1 MLKPQYHQWFK
12 ITSIGSY
19 LFEIN
24 LIFSTINSYSPMSS
38 DNSSFHVSANELDF
52 PTSMSLSSII
62 QPNGT
67 KSSHSIQGRNTKLDV
82 SSSSKNINST
92 ATVQDK
98 TNLKTSGNSIPA
110 IESTEVPSTEIGISV
125 KVTGADKRKMWLEK
139 SAIYVLTSFCN
150 RKSIDVDSEKKLR
163 SNSTKLLPRKT
174 VQVNNLSIPFRN
186 PFVLSKISSLTEVQK
201 LVRGL
206 FGTPK
211 VSTSSARKENEELK
225 THTGTSVEAPKSM
238 NSNTIPTDN
247 SKSILSSGK
256 LISSPS
262 SSTGNKVSTDDIS
275 AQIDIKLKPKVSTE
289 SVQEMTRT
297 IIKRSVEDVQMLDGE
312 FPRRGSVAVN
322 ASCGSGKTFAG
333 IYCIYKFQCKTL
345 IISTRNAVIDQWVRT
360 IEQMYPGIKIW
371 SSEKKGRKSKIPLP
385 DYDIWITTPQY
396 LNAKGRIVD
405 KEFNLKPSLIIY
417 DEIHTMLS
425 ETSKKGEHDKEFL
438 NVLKFPFIR
447 CLNKDWDELPYMLGL
462 SATYPKNNKLIE
474 RIFGIPKHINCS
486 ITKIGIEVW
495 DTRDYIQKRGKCDMN
510 YSPYSQQEA
519 LVYFL
524 MHIPF
529 MRDGTRIKVQPKTLT
544 SKIPPME
551 FDPIE
556 ITSKFKG
563 LVVTKNI
570 NESVWAALFVHK
582 ILHANVLLIRT
593 NDVASYYFS
602 MEKPVMD
609 RVSQDVTYDDL
620 SKFEW
625 GTPCKY
631 TEYIEEAEVI
641 VSTTSRLKEGFSVRN
656 LTWGICCQF
665 MYSVPSRVQLLGR
678 IRRSSEDEE
687 LNKRRRIFYVNSGV
701 VPSDLYIGKRK
712 RSNPEPTYDWE
723 FERELF
729 ERENIRYIS
738 PHVFGEETKDK
749 K

>member
-1 MLKPQYHQWFK
+1 
-12 ITSIGSY
+12 
-19 LFEIN
+19 
-24 LIFSTINSYSPMSS
+24 MSS

-52 PTSMSLSSII
+52 PTSLPISRTIERKGNQSQTNPGRTDEGNALTSSIK
-62 QPNGT
+62 P
-67 KSSHSIQGRNTKLDV
+67 SF
-82 SSSSKNINST
+82 ST
-92 ATVQDK
+92 TGTVQTSESINK
-98 TNLKTSGNSIPA
+98 NSMTSTSSTISSAAETSVSLKT
-110 IESTEVPSTEIGISV
+110 IGV
-125 KVTGADKRKMWLEK
+125 DKRKMWLDK

-163 SNSTKLLPRKT
+163 SNSSQPLPKKT

-186 PFVLSKISSLTEVQK
+186 PFVLSGISSLTEVQK

-206 FGTPK
+206 FTVPK
-211 VSTSSARKENEELK
+211 VSTTSMSSSGTSTENEEFK
-225 THTGTSVEAPKSM
+225 T
-238 NSNTIPTDN
+238 
-247 SKSILSSGK
+247 
-256 LISSPS
+256 
-262 SSTGNKVSTDDIS
+262 
-275 AQIDIKLKPKVSTE
+275 STE
-289 SVQEMTRT
+289 NLQDMTKT
-297 IIKRSVEDVQMLDGE
+297 IIKRSAEDAEMLNGE
-312 FPRRGSVAVN
+312 FPRKGSVAVN

-360 IEQMYPGIKIW
+360 IEQLYPGIKIW

-405 KEFNLKPSLIIY
+405 KDFNLKPSLIIY

-438 NVLKFPFIR
+438 NVLKYPFIR
-447 CLNKDWDELPYMLGL
+447 CLNKDWNELPYMLGL
-462 SATYPKNNKLIE
+462 SATYPKDNKLIE
-474 RIFGIPKHINCS
+474 RIFGVPKHINCS

-529 MRDGTRIKVQPKTLT
+529 MRDGKRIAVQPKTLKP
-544 SKIPPME
+544 KIPPME
-551 FDPIE
+551 FNPIE
-556 ITSKFKG
+556 ITPKFKG

-593 NDVASYYFS
+593 NDVSSYFFS

-625 GTPCKY
+625 GIPCKY
-631 TEYIEEAEVI
+631 TEHIEEAEVI

-687 LNKRRRIFYVNSGV
+687 LNKRRRIFYVNSGI
-701 VPSDLYIGKRK
+701 VPSDLYIGKRR
-712 RSNPEPTYDWE
+712 RSNPEPTYDWK

-729 ERENIRYIS
+729 ERENIHYIS
-738 PHVFGEETKDK
+738 PHVFGEETKEK

>member
-1 MLKPQYHQWFK
+1 M
-12 ITSIGSY
+12 ISIGSY
-19 LFEIN
+19 LFEFN
-24 LIFSTINSYSPMSS
+24 LIFSTINNYSPMSS

-52 PTSMSLSSII
+52 PTSM

-67 KSSHSIQGRNTKLDV
+67 NSPHSIQGRSIGLDV
-82 SSSSKNINST
+82 SSSSKNINSSI
-92 ATVQDK
+92 TVQDK
-98 TNLKTSGNSIPA
+98 TGSKTGGNTIQA
-110 IESTEVPSTEIGISV
+110 IESTEVPSTELPISV
-125 KVTGADKRKMWLEK
+125 KVTGTDKRKMWLEK

-150 RKSIDVDSEKKLR
+150 RKSIDVDSEKRLR

-211 VSTSSARKENEELK
+211 VSTSSARKENEGLK
-225 THTGTSVEAPKSM
+225 TYTDTSVEVPKPGNGSPITSADEA
-238 NSNTIPTDN
+238 NAITSSKQLSLSTSDKAIIDDTSARIDN
-247 SKSILSSGK
+247 E
-256 LISSPS
+256 
-262 SSTGNKVSTDDIS
+262 
-275 AQIDIKLKPKVSTE
+275 IKPKTTEPPKVSSE
-289 SVQEMTRT
+289 SDQEMTRS
-297 IIKRSVEDVQMLDGE
+297 IIKRSLEDVQMLDGE

-385 DYDIWITTPQY
+385 DFDIWITTPQY

-405 KEFNLKPSLIIY
+405 KDFNLKPSLIIY

-474 RIFGIPKHINCS
+474 RIFGVPKHIECS
-486 ITKIGIEVW
+486 ITKIRIEVW

-529 MRDGTRIKVQPKTLT
+529 MRDGTRIKVQPKTLKP
-544 SKIPPME
+544 KIPPME

-556 ITSKFKG
+556 ITPKFKG

-631 TEYIEEAEVI
+631 TEHIEEAEVI

-687 LNKRRRIFYVNSGV
+687 LNKRRRIFYVNSGI

>member
-1 MLKPQYHQWFK
+1 
-12 ITSIGSY
+12 
-19 LFEIN
+19 
-24 LIFSTINSYSPMSS
+24 MSN

-52 PTSMSLSSII
+52 PTSLPLPSVIK
-62 QPNGT
+62 PNGMS
-67 KSSHSIQGRNTKLDV
+67 SSHSIQGRDTKLDV
-82 SSSSKNINST
+82 
-92 ATVQDK
+92 QDK
-98 TNLKTSGNSIPA
+98 TGLKTGENSIPA
-110 IESTEVPSTEIGISV
+110 IERTEAPSTEIPITA
-125 KVTGADKRKMWLEK
+125 KVTGTDKRKMWLDK
-139 SAIYVLTSFCN
+139 SAVYVLTSFCN

-163 SNSTKLLPRKT
+163 SNSTKLLPRKK

-206 FGTPK
+206 FGVPK
-211 VSTSSARKENEELK
+211 VSTSSARKENEDLK
-225 THTGTSVEAPKSM
+225 TYTGTSAEAPKS
-238 NSNTIPTDN
+238 IP
-247 SKSILSSGK
+247 SSGK
-256 LISSPS
+256 L
-262 SSTGNKVSTDDIS
+262 STDDIS
-275 AQIDIKLKPKVSTE
+275 AQIDIELKPKVSTE
-289 SVQEMTRT
+289 SGQEMTRS
-297 IIKRSVEDVQMLDGE
+297 IIKRSLEDVQMLDGE

-405 KEFNLKPSLIIY
+405 KDFNLKPSLIIY

-462 SATYPKNNKLIE
+462 SATYPKNNMLIE

-529 MRDGTRIKVQPKTLT
+529 MRDGTRIKVQPKTLKP
-544 SKIPPME
+544 KIPPME

-582 ILHANVLLIRT
+582 LLHANVLLIRT

-602 MEKPVMD
+602 TEKPVMD

-631 TEYIEEAEVI
+631 TEHIEEAEVI

-687 LNKRRRIFYVNSGV
+687 LNKRRRIFYVNSGI

>member
-1 MLKPQYHQWFK
+1 
-12 ITSIGSY
+12 
-19 LFEIN
+19 
-24 LIFSTINSYSPMSS
+24 MSS
-38 DNSSFHVSANELDF
+38 DNSSFHITANELDF
-52 PTSMSLSSII
+52 PTSMLSPTVIESSKASSI
-62 QPNGT
+62 QARTTEAKALNPSN
-67 KSSHSIQGRNTKLDV
+67 
-82 SSSSKNINST
+82 NINQSHIHDET
-92 ATVQDK
+92 IMETNENAIKIPMK
-98 TNLKTSGNSIPA
+98 TG
-110 IESTEVPSTEIGISV
+110 E
-125 KVTGADKRKMWLEK
+125 DKRKMWLEK
-139 SAIYVLTSFCN
+139 SAVYVLTSFCN
-150 RKSIDVDSEKKLR
+150 RKSIDVDSERKLR
-163 SNSTKLLPRKT
+163 SNSTKPLPKKT
-174 VQVNNLSIPFRN
+174 VPVNNLSIPFRN
-186 PFVLSKISSLTEVQK
+186 PFVLSGISTLTEVQK
-201 LVRGL
+201 LVRSL
-206 FGTPK
+206 FTSPKTSMSSSKNEEIK
-211 VSTSSARKENEELK
+211 VST
-225 THTGTSVEAPKSM
+225 GTSADPKS
-238 NSNTIPTDN
+238 T
-247 SKSILSSGK
+247 SISPQ
-256 LISSPS
+256 ISPS
-262 SSTGNKVSTDDIS
+262 MISTGIKPSSDDTS
-275 AQIDIKLKPKVSTE
+275 GQIDIELKPNSETLKASAE
-289 SVQEMTRT
+289 SDQTTRS
-297 IIKRSVEDVQMLDGE
+297 IIKRSAEDAEMLNGE

-345 IISTRNAVIDQWVRT
+345 IISTRNAVIDQWART
-360 IEQMYPGIKIW
+360 IEQLYPGIKIW
-371 SSEKKGRKSKIPLP
+371 SSEKKGKKSRIPLQ

-405 KEFNLKPSLIIY
+405 KDFNLRPSLIIY

-425 ETSKKGEHDKEFL
+425 ETSKKGEHAKEFL

-462 SATYPKNNKLIE
+462 SATYPKENKLIE

-486 ITKIGIEVW
+486 ITKIGIDVW
-495 DTRDYIQKRGKCDMN
+495 DTRDYIQKRGRCDKS

-529 MRDGTRIKVQPKTLT
+529 IRDGKRVAVQPKTLKP
-544 SKIPPME
+544 KIPPME
-551 FDPIE
+551 FEPIE
-556 ITSKFKG
+556 ITPKFKG

-593 NDVASYYFS
+593 NDVASYFFS
-602 MEKPVMD
+602 MENPVVD

-620 SKFEW
+620 STNKW

-631 TEYIEEAEVI
+631 TEHIEAAEVI

-701 VPSDLYIGKRK
+701 VPSDMYIGKKK
-712 RSNPEPTYDWE
+712 RSNPDPTYDWD

-729 ERENIRYIS
+729 ERENIHYIS
-738 PHVFGEETKDK
+738 PHVFGDTPREK

>member
-1 MLKPQYHQWFK
+1 
-12 ITSIGSY
+12 
-19 LFEIN
+19 
-24 LIFSTINSYSPMSS
+24 MSS

-52 PTSMSLSSII
+52 PTSMPLPSVI
-62 QPNGT
+62 QPDGRN
-67 KSSHSIQGRNTKLDV
+67 SSHSIQGRSTELKV

-92 ATVQDK
+92 ATIQDR
-98 TNLKTSGNSIPA
+98 TDLKTGGNLIPA
-110 IESTEVPSTEIGISV
+110 IESTEVPLAGIPISA
-125 KVTGADKRKMWLEK
+125 KVTGVDKRKMWLEK

-206 FGTPK
+206 FGVPK
-211 VSTSSARKENEELK
+211 VSTSSAGKENGELK
-225 THTGTSVEAPKSM
+225 TSTGTSVEAPKPMTSSLHM
-238 NSNTIPTDN
+238 NSNTISSSSITSTDN
-247 SKSILSSGK
+247 SKN
-256 LISSPS
+256 ISSSSKLVSNPS
-262 SSTGNKVSTDDIS
+262 LSSTGNKLSTNDIS
-275 AQIDIKLKPKVSTE
+275 AQIDVELKPQTMERPKVSTE
-289 SVQEMTRT
+289 SGQETTRT
-297 IIKRSVEDVQMLDGE
+297 IIKRSVEDAEMLGGE
-312 FPRRGSVAVN
+312 FPHRGSVAVN

-345 IISTRNAVIDQWVRT
+345 IISTRNAVIDQWVRA
-360 IEQMYPGIKIW
+360 IEQLYPGIKIW

-405 KEFNLKPSLIIY
+405 KDFNLKPSLIIY

-462 SATYPKNNKLIE
+462 SATYPKDNKLIE
-474 RIFGIPKHINCS
+474 RIFGVPKHINCS

-529 MRDGTRIKVQPKTLT
+529 MRDGTRIKVQPKTLKP
-544 SKIPPME
+544 KIPPME

-556 ITSKFKG
+556 ITPKFKG

-631 TEYIEEAEVI
+631 TEHIEEAEVI

-687 LNKRRRIFYVNSGV
+687 LNKRRRIFYVNSGI

-729 ERENIRYIS
+729 ERENIHYIS

>member
-1 MLKPQYHQWFK
+1 M
-12 ITSIGSY
+12 ISIGSY
-19 LFEIN
+19 LFEFN
-24 LIFSTINSYSPMSS
+24 LIFSTINNYSPMSS

-52 PTSMSLSSII
+52 PTSM

-67 KSSHSIQGRNTKLDV
+67 DSPHSIQGRSTRLDV

-92 ATVQDK
+92 VTVQDK
-98 TNLKTSGNSIPA
+98 TVSKTGGNAIQA
-110 IESTEVPSTEIGISV
+110 IESTEVPSTEVPISV
-125 KVTGADKRKMWLEK
+125 KVTGTDKRKMWLEK

-150 RKSIDVDSEKKLR
+150 RKSIDVDSEKRLR

-206 FGTPK
+206 FVTPK
-211 VSTSSARKENEELK
+211 VFTSSARKENEDLK
-225 THTGTSVEAPKSM
+225 TYTDTSDEVPKF
-238 NSNTIPTDN
+238 
-247 SKSILSSGK
+247 ILSSSK
-256 LISSPS
+256 LIS
-262 SSTGNKVSTDDIS
+262 NLSTDDIS
-275 AQIDIKLKPKVSTE
+275 VQIGIELKPKVSTE
-289 SVQEMTRT
+289 SDQEMARS
-297 IIKRSVEDVQMLDGE
+297 IIKRSLEDVQMLDGE

-405 KEFNLKPSLIIY
+405 KDFNLKPSLIIY

-474 RIFGIPKHINCS
+474 RIFGVPKHIECS

-495 DTRDYIQKRGKCDMN
+495 DTRDYIQKRGRCDMN

-529 MRDGTRIKVQPKTLT
+529 MRDGTRIKVQPKTLKP
-544 SKIPPME
+544 KIPPME

-556 ITSKFKG
+556 ITPKFKG

-631 TEYIEEAEVI
+631 TEHIEEAEVI

-687 LNKRRRIFYVNSGV
+687 LNKRRRIFYVNSGI

>member
-1 MLKPQYHQWFK
+1 
-12 ITSIGSY
+12 
-19 LFEIN
+19 
-24 LIFSTINSYSPMSS
+24 MSS
-38 DNSSFHVSANELDF
+38 DNSSFHVSVNELDF
-52 PTSMSLSSII
+52 PTSM
-62 QPNGT
+62 P
-67 KSSHSIQGRNTKLDV
+67 DV
-82 SSSSKNINST
+82 SSSTT
-92 ATVQDK
+92 AVQDK
-98 TNLKTSGNSIPA
+98 TGLKSGEIPITA
-110 IESTEVPSTEIGISV
+110 
-125 KVTGADKRKMWLEK
+125 KVTGTDKRKMWLDK
-139 SAIYVLTSFCN
+139 SAVYVLTSFCN

-163 SNSTKLLPRKT
+163 SNSTKLLPRKK

-206 FGTPK
+206 FGVPK
-211 VSTSSARKENEELK
+211 VSTSSARKENEDPK
-225 THTGTSVEAPKSM
+225 TYTGTSAEAPKPM
-238 NSNTIPTDN
+238 NSNAVSSSSIP
-247 SKSILSSGK
+247 SSGK
-256 LISSPS
+256 L
-262 SSTGNKVSTDDIS
+262 STDDIS
-275 AQIDIKLKPKVSTE
+275 AQIDIELKPKVSTE
-289 SVQEMTRT
+289 SGQEMTRS
-297 IIKRSVEDVQMLDGE
+297 IIKRSLEDVQMLDGE

-360 IEQMYPGIKIW
+360 MEQMYPGIKIW
-371 SSEKKGRKSKIPLP
+371 SSEKKGRKSKILLP

-405 KEFNLKPSLIIY
+405 KDFNLKPSLIIY

-462 SATYPKNNKLIE
+462 SATYPKNNMLIE

-529 MRDGTRIKVQPKTLT
+529 MRDGTRIKVQPKTLKP
-544 SKIPPME
+544 KIPPME

-556 ITSKFKG
+556 ITPKFKG

-582 ILHANVLLIRT
+582 LLHANVLLIRT

-631 TEYIEEAEVI
+631 TEHIEEAEVI

-687 LNKRRRIFYVNSGV
+687 LNKRRRIFYVNSGI

-738 PHVFGEETKDK
+738 PHVFGEEAKDK

>member
-1 MLKPQYHQWFK
+1 
-12 ITSIGSY
+12 
-19 LFEIN
+19 
-24 LIFSTINSYSPMSS
+24 MSS
-38 DNSSFHVSANELDF
+38 DDSSFHVSANELDF
-52 PTSMSLSSII
+52 PTSM

-67 KSSHSIQGRNTKLDV
+67 NSPHSIQGRSTILDV
-82 SSSSKNINST
+82 SSSSKSINS
-92 ATVQDK
+92 TVQDK
-98 TNLKTSGNSIPA
+98 TGSKTGENAIQV
-110 IESTEVPSTEIGISV
+110 IESTEVPSTEVPISV
-125 KVTGADKRKMWLEK
+125 KVTGIDKRKMWLEK

-150 RKSIDVDSEKKLR
+150 RKSIDVDSEKRLR

-211 VSTSSARKENEELK
+211 VSTSSARNEDLK
-225 THTGTSVEAPKSM
+225 TYTGTSVEVP
-238 NSNTIPTDN
+238 
-247 SKSILSSGK
+247 KSILSSGK
-256 LISSPS
+256 LISNP
-262 SSTGNKVSTDDIS
+262 STDDIS
-275 AQIDIKLKPKVSTE
+275 AQIGIELKPKVSTE
-289 SVQEMTRT
+289 SDQEMARS
-297 IIKRSVEDVQMLDGE
+297 IIKRSLEDVQMLDGE

-371 SSEKKGRKSKIPLP
+371 SSEKKGRKSKIPLS

-405 KEFNLKPSLIIY
+405 KDFNLKPSLIIY

-462 SATYPKNNKLIE
+462 SATYPKDNKLIE
-474 RIFGIPKHINCS
+474 RIFGVPKHIKCS

-495 DTRDYIQKRGKCDMN
+495 DTRDYIQKRGRCDMN

-529 MRDGTRIKVQPKTLT
+529 MRDGTRIKVQPKTLKP
-544 SKIPPME
+544 KIPPME

-556 ITSKFKG
+556 ITPKFKG

-631 TEYIEEAEVI
+631 TEHIEEAEVI

-687 LNKRRRIFYVNSGV
+687 LNKRRRVFYVNSGI

>member
-1 MLKPQYHQWFK
+1 
-12 ITSIGSY
+12 
-19 LFEIN
+19 
-24 LIFSTINSYSPMSS
+24 MSS
-38 DNSSFHVSANELDF
+38 DDSSFHVSANELDF
-52 PTSMSLSSII
+52 PTSM

-67 KSSHSIQGRNTKLDV
+67 NSPHSIQGRSTILDV
-82 SSSSKNINST
+82 SSSSKSINS
-92 ATVQDK
+92 TVQDK
-98 TNLKTSGNSIPA
+98 TGSKTGENAIQV
-110 IESTEVPSTEIGISV
+110 IESTEVPSTEVPISV
-125 KVTGADKRKMWLEK
+125 KVTGIDKRKMWLEK

-150 RKSIDVDSEKKLR
+150 RKSIDVDSEKRLR

-211 VSTSSARKENEELK
+211 VSTSSARNEDLK
-225 THTGTSVEAPKSM
+225 TYTGTSVEVP
-238 NSNTIPTDN
+238 
-247 SKSILSSGK
+247 KSILSSGK
-256 LISSPS
+256 LISNP
-262 SSTGNKVSTDDIS
+262 STDDIS
-275 AQIDIKLKPKVSTE
+275 AQIGIELKPKVSTE
-289 SVQEMTRT
+289 SDQEMARS
-297 IIKRSVEDVQMLDGE
+297 IIKRSLEDVQMLDGE

-405 KEFNLKPSLIIY
+405 KDFNLKPSLIIY

-462 SATYPKNNKLIE
+462 SATYPKDNKLIE
-474 RIFGIPKHINCS
+474 RIFGVPKHIKCS

-495 DTRDYIQKRGKCDMN
+495 DTRDYIQKRGRCDMN

-529 MRDGTRIKVQPKTLT
+529 MRDGTRIKVQPKTLKP
-544 SKIPPME
+544 KIPPME

-556 ITSKFKG
+556 ITPKFKG

-631 TEYIEEAEVI
+631 TEHIEEAEVI

-687 LNKRRRIFYVNSGV
+687 LNKRRRVFYVNSGI

>member
-1 MLKPQYHQWFK
+1 MF
-12 ITSIGSY
+12 SIGSY
-19 LFEIN
+19 LFEFN
-24 LIFSTINSYSPMSS
+24 LIFSTINNYSPMSS
-38 DNSSFHVSANELDF
+38 DNSSFHVSVNELDF
-52 PTSMSLSSII
+52 PTSM

-67 KSSHSIQGRNTKLDV
+67 NSPHSIQGRSTRLDV

-92 ATVQDK
+92 VTVQDK
-98 TNLKTSGNSIPA
+98 TGSKTGGNVIQA
-110 IESTEVPSTEIGISV
+110 IESTEVPSTEVPISV
-125 KVTGADKRKMWLEK
+125 KVTGTDKRKMWLEK

-150 RKSIDVDSEKKLR
+150 RKSIDVDSEKRLR

-206 FGTPK
+206 FVTPK
-211 VSTSSARKENEELK
+211 VSTSSARKENEDLK
-225 THTGTSVEAPKSM
+225 TYTDTSVEVP
-238 NSNTIPTDN
+238 
-247 SKSILSSGK
+247 KSILSSSK
-256 LISSPS
+256 LISNP
-262 SSTGNKVSTDDIS
+262 STDDIS
-275 AQIDIKLKPKVSTE
+275 VQIGIELKPKVSTE
-289 SVQEMTRT
+289 SDQEMTRS
-297 IIKRSVEDVQMLDGE
+297 IIKRSLEDVQMLDGE

-405 KEFNLKPSLIIY
+405 KDFNLKPSLIIY

-474 RIFGIPKHINCS
+474 RIFGVPKHIECS

-495 DTRDYIQKRGKCDMN
+495 DTRDYIQKRGRCDMN

-529 MRDGTRIKVQPKTLT
+529 MRDGTRIKVQPKTLK

-556 ITSKFKG
+556 ITPKFKG

-602 MEKPVMD
+602 MEEPVMD

-631 TEYIEEAEVI
+631 TEHIEEAEVI

-687 LNKRRRIFYVNSGV
+687 LNKRRRIFYVNSGI

>member
-1 MLKPQYHQWFK
+1 
-12 ITSIGSY
+12 
-19 LFEIN
+19 
-24 LIFSTINSYSPMSS
+24 MSS

-52 PTSMSLSSII
+52 PTSIPLPSVI

-67 KSSHSIQGRNTKLDV
+67 NSSHSIQGRNTELKV
-82 SSSSKNINST
+82 SSSSKTINST
-92 ATVQDK
+92 ITVQDK
-98 TNLKTSGNSIPA
+98 TGLKTSGNSSPA
-110 IESTEVPSTEIGISV
+110 IENTEIPSTEIPISA
-125 KVTGADKRKMWLEK
+125 KVTGIDKRKMWLEK

-163 SNSTKLLPRKT
+163 SNSTKPLPRKT

-206 FGTPK
+206 FGVPK
-211 VSTSSARKENEELK
+211 VSASSAGKENGGLK
-225 THTGTSVEAPKSM
+225 TSTGTSVEVPKPMTSSLHM
-238 NSNTIPTDN
+238 NSNTISSSAITSADI
-247 SKSILSSGK
+247 SKIISSSSK
-256 LISSPS
+256 LISNQSS

-275 AQIDIKLKPKVSTE
+275 AQIDIELKPQSMETPKVSTE
-289 SVQEMTRT
+289 SGQEMTRS
-297 IIKRSVEDVQMLDGE
+297 IIKRSVEDAEMLDGE

-360 IEQMYPGIKIW
+360 IEQLYPGIKIW

-405 KEFNLKPSLIIY
+405 KDFNLKPSLIIY

-462 SATYPKNNKLIE
+462 SATYPKDNKLIE
-474 RIFGIPKHINCS
+474 RIFGVPKHINCS

-529 MRDGTRIKVQPKTLT
+529 MRDGTKIKVQPKTLKP
-544 SKIPPME
+544 KIPPME

-556 ITSKFKG
+556 ITPKFKG

-631 TEYIEEAEVI
+631 TEHIEEAEVI

-687 LNKRRRIFYVNSGV
+687 LNKRRRIFYVNSGI

-729 ERENIRYIS
+729 ERENIHYIS

>member
-1 MLKPQYHQWFK
+1 M
-12 ITSIGSY
+12 ISIGSY
-19 LFEIN
+19 LFEFN
-24 LIFSTINSYSPMSS
+24 LIFSTINNYSPMSS

-52 PTSMSLSSII
+52 PTSM

-67 KSSHSIQGRNTKLDV
+67 NSPHSIQGRSTRLDV

-92 ATVQDK
+92 VTVQDK
-98 TNLKTSGNSIPA
+98 TDSKTGGNTIQV
-110 IESTEVPSTEIGISV
+110 IESTEVPSTEVPISV
-125 KVTGADKRKMWLEK
+125 KVTGTDKRKMWLEK

-150 RKSIDVDSEKKLR
+150 RRSIDVDSEKRLR

-211 VSTSSARKENEELK
+211 VSTSSARKGNEDLK
-225 THTGTSVEAPKSM
+225 TYTDTSVKVP
-238 NSNTIPTDN
+238 
-247 SKSILSSGK
+247 KSILSSSK
-256 LISSPS
+256 LISNPS
-262 SSTGNKVSTDDIS
+262 SSTENKVSTDDIE
-275 AQIDIKLKPKVSTE
+275 LKPKVSTE
-289 SVQEMTRT
+289 SDQEMTRT
-297 IIKRSVEDVQMLDGE
+297 IIKRSLEDVQMLDGE

-405 KEFNLKPSLIIY
+405 KDFNLKPSLIIY

-474 RIFGIPKHINCS
+474 RIFGVPKHIECS

-529 MRDGTRIKVQPKTLT
+529 MRDGTRIKVQPKTLKP
-544 SKIPPME
+544 KIPPME

-556 ITSKFKG
+556 ITPKFKG

-602 MEKPVMD
+602 MEKTVMD

-631 TEYIEEAEVI
+631 TEHIEEAEVI

-687 LNKRRRIFYVNSGV
+687 LNKRRRIFYVNSGI

>member
-1 MLKPQYHQWFK
+1 
-12 ITSIGSY
+12 
-19 LFEIN
+19 
-24 LIFSTINSYSPMSS
+24 MSS

-52 PTSMSLSSII
+52 PTSM
-62 QPNGT
+62 P
-67 KSSHSIQGRNTKLDV
+67 DV
-82 SSSSKNINST
+82 SSSTT
-92 ATVQDK
+92 AVQDK
-98 TNLKTSGNSIPA
+98 TGLKSGGNS
-110 IESTEVPSTEIGISV
+110 VPSTEIPITA
-125 KVTGADKRKMWLEK
+125 KVTGTDKRKMWLDK
-139 SAIYVLTSFCN
+139 SAVYVLTSFCN

-163 SNSTKLLPRKT
+163 SNSTKLLPRKK

-206 FGTPK
+206 FGVPK
-211 VSTSSARKENEELK
+211 VSTSSARKENEDLK
-225 THTGTSVEAPKSM
+225 TYTGTSAEAPKPM
-238 NSNTIPTDN
+238 NSNAV
-247 SKSILSSGK
+247 SSSSISSSGK
-256 LISSPS
+256 L
-262 SSTGNKVSTDDIS
+262 STDDIS
-275 AQIDIKLKPKVSTE
+275 AQIDIELKPKVSAE
-289 SVQEMTRT
+289 SGQEMTRS
-297 IIKRSVEDVQMLDGE
+297 IIKRSLEDVQMLDGE

-405 KEFNLKPSLIIY
+405 KDFNLKPSLIIY

-462 SATYPKNNKLIE
+462 SATYPKNNMLIE

-529 MRDGTRIKVQPKTLT
+529 MRDGTRIKVQPKTLKP
-544 SKIPPME
+544 KIPPME

-556 ITSKFKG
+556 ITPKFKG

-582 ILHANVLLIRT
+582 LLHANVLLIRT

-631 TEYIEEAEVI
+631 TEHIEAAEVI

-687 LNKRRRIFYVNSGV
+687 LNKRRRIFYVNSGI

-738 PHVFGEETKDK
+738 PHVFGEEVKDK

>member
-1 MLKPQYHQWFK
+1 
-12 ITSIGSY
+12 
-19 LFEIN
+19 
-24 LIFSTINSYSPMSS
+24 MSS

-52 PTSMSLSSII
+52 PTSM

-67 KSSHSIQGRNTKLDV
+67 NSPHSIQGRSTRMDV

-92 ATVQDK
+92 VTVQDK
-98 TNLKTSGNSIPA
+98 TVSKTGGNAIQA
-110 IESTEVPSTEIGISV
+110 IESTEVPSTEVPISV
-125 KVTGADKRKMWLEK
+125 KVTGTDKRKMWLEK

-150 RKSIDVDSEKKLR
+150 RKSIDVDSEKRLR

-206 FGTPK
+206 FVTPK
-211 VSTSSARKENEELK
+211 VSTSSARKENEDLK
-225 THTGTSVEAPKSM
+225 TYTDTSVEVP
-238 NSNTIPTDN
+238 
-247 SKSILSSGK
+247 KSILSSGK
-256 LISSPS
+256 PISNPS
-262 SSTGNKVSTDDIS
+262 SSTENKVSSDGIE
-275 AQIDIKLKPKVSTE
+275 LKPKVSTE
-289 SVQEMTRT
+289 SDQEMTRS
-297 IIKRSVEDVQMLDGE
+297 IIKRSLEDLQMLDGE

-405 KEFNLKPSLIIY
+405 KDFNLKPSLIIY

-474 RIFGIPKHINCS
+474 RIFGVPKHIECS

-495 DTRDYIQKRGKCDMN
+495 DTRDYIQKRGRCDMN

-529 MRDGTRIKVQPKTLT
+529 MRDGTRIKVQPKTLKP
-544 SKIPPME
+544 KIPPME
-551 FDPIE
+551 FEPIE
-556 ITSKFKG
+556 ITPKFKG

-631 TEYIEEAEVI
+631 TEHIEEAEVI

-687 LNKRRRIFYVNSGV
+687 LNKRRRIFYVNSGI